1 MDYDYQ
7 ESFSRLAVAYHD
19 AEQEACQQV
28 MKVTTSIVDQTQALN
43 FENDLH
49 YFLSGFS
56 TTFTQP
62 PEFNF
67 MPFGDDDVTEYKA
80 RGIMLLSLYYLLHMC
95 FVYTQ

>member
-7 ESFSRLAVAYHD
+7 ESFSRLAVAYHE

-67 MPFGDDDVTEYKA
+67 MPFGDDDVTEYKVRHRVTFA
-80 RGIMLLSLYYLLHMC
+80 YICCIINKLHC
-95 FVYTQ
+95 